1 MRHTIKITKEKAIDV
16 QALNGR
22 VLVVFT
28 LNGAEAMRQE
38 IERMP
43 ALFAAACLSMAARV
57 AEQNPGY
64 ETDKVA
70 LVKVAT
76 GKYFT
81 VFPSAGR
88 VVLNVSVWGM
98 SLATHSVDVHTA
110 AALATAIE
118 LSSEEIGAGAGPAS
132 CEMNMQHVSGAGCEK
147 WAGARCHG
155 DLCAA
160 GQIACPSPK
169 ACGVAA

>member
-1 MRHTIKITKEKAIDV
+1 MRNTIKITKAKAIDV

-43 ALFAAACLSMAARV
+43 ALLAAASLSAAARM
-57 AEQNPGY
+57 AEANPAY
-64 ETDKVA
+64 ETERVA
-70 LVKVAT
+70 SVKVAP

-81 VFPSAGR
+81 VWPSAGR
-88 VVLNVSVWGM
+88 VVLNVDIWGM
-98 SLATHSVDVHTA
+98 SLATNEVDVHTA

-118 LSSEEIGAGAGPAS
+118 LSSAEIG
-132 CEMNMQHVSGAGCEK
+132 
-147 WAGARCHG
+147 AGARCHG
-155 DLCAA
+155 DQCAA

-169 ACGVAA
+169 ACGVEA

>member
-43 ALFAAACLSMAARV
+43 ALLAAASLSMAARV

-64 ETDKVA
+64 ETEKGA
-70 LVKVAT
+70 SVKVAP
-76 GKYFT
+76 GKYLT

-88 VVLNVSVWGM
+88 VVLNVDVWGM
-98 SLATHSVDVHTA
+98 SLATHAIDVHTA
-110 AALATAIE
+110 AALAMAIE
-118 LSSEEIGAGAGPAS
+118 HSYEQIG
-132 CEMNMQHVSGAGCEK
+132 
-147 WAGARCHG
+147 GARCHG
-155 DLCAA
+155 DQCAA

>member
-1 MRHTIKITKEKAIDV
+1 MRHTIKITREKAIDV
-16 QALNGR
+16 QAMNGR
-22 VLVVFT
+22 VLVVFK

-43 ALFAAACLSMAARV
+43 ALLAAASLSTAARM
-57 AEQNPGY
+57 AEQNPEY
-64 ETDKVA
+64 VTAKVA
-70 LVKVAT
+70 SVKVAP
-76 GKYFT
+76 GKYIN

-98 SLATHSVDVHTA
+98 SFATQSVNVHTA

-118 LSSEEIGAGAGPAS
+118 LSSAEIG
-132 CEMNMQHVSGAGCEK
+132 
-147 WAGARCHG
+147 AGARCHG
-155 DLCAA
+155 DQCAA